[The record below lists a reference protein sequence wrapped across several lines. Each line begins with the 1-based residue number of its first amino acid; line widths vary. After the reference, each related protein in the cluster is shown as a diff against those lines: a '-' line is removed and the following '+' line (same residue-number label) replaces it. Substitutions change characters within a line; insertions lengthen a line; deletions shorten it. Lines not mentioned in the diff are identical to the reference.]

1 MTHRPMVCVATRAT
15 GRTPLQN
22 QTRPRSAMRPDRC
35 HPLDGQPVISEFLNN
50 GGSGD
55 APGGATDPALRDVAQ
70 NVDPVSLDG
79 MVQW

>member
-1 MTHRPMVCVATRAT
+1 
-15 GRTPLQN
+15 
-22 QTRPRSAMRPDRC
+22 MRPDRC